1 MSEIAH
7 KNIEFYLGQS
17 VRECYRSF
25 QLSILSKLIFNNQ
38 MSTPLN
44 TIFSWF
50 EQGDNPTEY
59 QFKQTFSSFR
69 HLDEKIKMDEVA
81 GLDEAFQK
89 IPSANHLEDE
99 NAHHLVLAK
108 LNASNLTAANIEA
121 WKEKLKIRLAATID
135 GDEETGNV
143 YTKEQIREFINTI
156 QAKDE
161 EMLEGIIKINEML
174 VSNDVNLDQ
183 LQEIVDYIKENRE
196 QIKQLQEAVIRN
208 ISHDKIYLLGRY
220 SNWGAVTY
228 QNQFN
233 DLVYD
238 KIKTIEDL
246 TSSEKNKYEERVRGD
261 STIKH
266 DLDTLSFVIDAY
278 DTVTKFTIPLKVR
291 RIDPNN
297 IEVLFDSLPPNI
309 IQITIKKI

>member
-1 MSEIAH
+1 
-7 KNIEFYLGQS
+7 
-17 VRECYRSF
+17 
-25 QLSILSKLIFNNQ
+25 

-44 TIFSWF
+44 TILSWF
-50 EQGDNPTEY
+50 EQGDIPTEH

-69 HLDEKIKMDEVA
+69 HLDEKIKMDEVG
-81 GLDEAFQK
+81 GLNEAFQK
-89 IPSANHLEDE
+89 TLSANHLEDE

-108 LNASNLTAANIEA
+108 LNASNLSAANIEA

-135 GDEETGNV
+135 GDQETGNV

-161 EMLEGIIKINEML
+161 EMLEGIMKINEML
-174 VSNDVNLDQ
+174 ASNDVNLDQ

-196 QIKQLQEAVIRN
+196 QIKLLQEAVFRN
-208 ISHDKIYLLGRY
+208 ILDDKIYLIGRY

-261 STIKH
+261 TTIKH

-309 IQITIKKI
+309 IQLTIKKI